1 MVTIWSQCLG
11 LGCFR
16 CLLGVL
22 HDGDLDD
29 SEGWLDTRFEE
40 FEKKFE
46 AFKREVT
53 FQSNRNGRGETV
65 FPEVGATAR
74 G

>member
-11 LGCFR
+11 LGGFR
-16 CLLGVL
+16 GLLGVL

-29 SEGWLDTRFEE
+29 SEGWLDTGFEE

-46 AFKREVT
+46 AFKRDVE
-53 FQSNRNGRGETV
+53 S
-65 FPEVGATAR
+65 GALPS
-74 G
+74 GW